1 MVITKRLKV
10 GVTIGIHILAVLT
23 IASLSYWI
31 GTQIAP
37 PTSNS
42 QLADSLMGLLLLS
55 LGGFMVYVIGRII
68 LEYYKWV
75 SK

>member
-1 MVITKRLKV
+1 MTVTKRLKV
-10 GVTIGIHILAVLT
+10 GMTIGLHILAILA

-42 QLADSLMGLLLLS
+42 QLADSVMGFLILS
-55 LGGFMVYVIGRII
+55 LGGLLVFTIGRLI

-75 SK
+75 SR

>member
-1 MVITKRLKV
+1 MTVTKRLKV
-10 GVTIGIHILAVLT
+10 GMTIGIHILTILA

-31 GTQIAP
+31 GTKIAP

-55 LGGFMVYVIGRII
+55 LGGFLVFATGRIA
-68 LEYYKWV
+68 LEYHKWV
-75 SK
+75 SR